1 MKTITGKTFSEM
13 VLNGYRDLKIHYE
26 KVNDLNVF
34 PVPDGDTGTNIAA
47 TLTGGVNAMK
57 DANFDSI
64 GDVAEKL
71 AGGMLLGARGNSG
84 VIISQFFQGISEA
97 LASLDTANVTQFASA
112 LRSGTSKAYE
122 AVVHP
127 VEGTVLT
134 VARESTVYIMDN
146 LSKMEDFETLFE
158 NLLREMRLSLDRTPD
173 LLPVLKEAGV
183 IDSGGAGL
191 VYIMEGMG
199 KYVVGE
205 EVADAEFNGPTNSV
219 ATDEKIPFDENSVL
233 DYGYCTEFI
242 LQLLVSKC
250 DPKAFDLKEMI
261 HFLEGIGD
269 SIVALKQKTI
279 VKVHVHTKEPWKA
292 IQYAQKFGEFVTF
305 KMENMSIQHNEK
317 LLKEMPI
324 EEEKPT
330 EHIVANEKRQ
340 EVQIVAVS
348 PSSSITELFLNMG
361 ANQIVSGGQTM
372 NPSADDFIKAFDAA
386 NADNIIVFA
395 NNGNIILTAEQA
407 AKLYTKSKVYV
418 LHSKSVVEAYSA
430 LSMAF
435 FDGQNIEDCIEE
447 MTESMKGVVSA
458 EISPAIRDSL
468 NNGIA
473 IKKGDYMGILKN
485 NIVSS
490 SPDMMATIKELLT
503 KVPEIEEKSVFTIFY
518 GEDADDKVKEDL
530 QGLVKKD
537 FPNLEMVE
545 IDGRQSIYPLI
556 FALE

>member
-1 MKTITGKTFSEM
+1 MKTITGKIFSEM
-13 VLNGYRDLKIHYE
+13 VLNGYRDLKNHYE

-97 LASLDTANVTQFASA
+97 LSNLKTANVTQFASA

-146 LSKMEDFETLFE
+146 LSHIDDFETLFE
-158 NLLREMRLSLDRTPD
+158 DLLREMRLSLDRTPD

-242 LQLLVSKC
+242 LQLLNSKC

-330 EHIVANEKRQ
+330 EHIVVNEKRQ
-340 EVQIVAVS
+340 AVQIVAVS
-348 PSSSITELFLNMG
+348 PSPSITELFLNMG

-372 NPSADDFIKAFDAA
+372 NPSADDFIRAFDAA
-386 NADNIIVFA
+386 NADNIIVFP

-407 AKLYTKSKVYV
+407 GKLYGKSKVYV

-430 LSMAF
+430 LSMAS
-435 FDGQNIEDCIEE
+435 FDGQDIDECIE
-447 MTESMKGVVSA
+447 SMNDAMRGVISA

-468 NNGIA
+468 NNGIS
-473 IKKGDYMGILKN
+473 IKKGDYMGILMN

-490 SPDMMATIKELLT
+490 SPNMMDTIKELLH

-518 GEDADDKVKEDL
+518 GEDADDTMKEGL
-530 QGLVKKD
+530 QSLVKKD
-537 FPNLEMVE
+537 FPSLEMIE
-545 IDGRQSIYPLI
+545 IQGNQTIYPLI

>member
-1 MKTITGKTFSEM
+1 MKTINGKIFSEM
-13 VLNGYRDLKIHYE
+13 VLNGYRDLKNHYE
-26 KVNDLNVF
+26 TVNDLNVF

-97 LASLDTANVTQFASA
+97 LSNLKTANVTQFASA

-146 LSKMEDFETLFE
+146 LSHIEDFETLFE
-158 NLLREMRLSLDRTPD
+158 DLLREMRLSLERTPD

-242 LQLLVSKC
+242 LQLLNSKC

-330 EHIVANEKRQ
+330 EHIVVNEKRQ
-340 EVQIVAVS
+340 PVQIVAVS

-372 NPSADDFIKAFDAA
+372 NPSADDFIRAFDAA
-386 NADNIIVFA
+386 NADNIIVFP

-407 AKLYTKSKVYV
+407 GKLYGKSKVYV

-430 LSMAF
+430 LSMAS
-435 FDGQNIEDCIEE
+435 FDGQDIDECIET
-447 MTESMKGVVSA
+447 MNDSMRGVISA

-468 NNGIA
+468 NNGIS
-473 IKKGDYMGILKN
+473 IKKGDYMGILMN

-490 SPDMMATIKELLT
+490 SPDMMDTIKELLH

-518 GEDADDKVKEDL
+518 GEDADDTVKESL
-530 QGLVKKD
+530 QSLVKKD
-537 FPNLEMVE
+537 FPSLEMIE
-545 IDGRQSIYPLI
+545 IQGNQTIYPLI

>member
-1 MKTITGKTFSEM
+1 MKTITGKIFSEM
-13 VLNGYRDLKIHYE
+13 VLNGYRDLKNHYE
-26 KVNDLNVF
+26 KINDLNVF

-97 LASLDTANVTQFASA
+97 LSSLETANVTQFASA

-146 LSKMEDFETLFE
+146 LSHIQDFETLFE
-158 NLLREMRLSLDRTPD
+158 NLLREMKLSLDRTPD

-205 EVADAEFNGPTNSV
+205 EVADAEFNGPTNGV

-269 SIVALKQKTI
+269 SIVALKQKSI

-330 EHIVANEKRQ
+330 EHIAPNAKRQ
-340 EVQIVAVS
+340 PVQIVAVS
-348 PSSSITELFLNMG
+348 PSGSITELFLNMG

-386 NADNIIVFA
+386 NADDIIVFP
-395 NNGNIILTAEQA
+395 NNSNIILTAEQA
-407 AKLYTKSKVYV
+407 GKLYDKSRVHV
-418 LHSKSVVEAYSA
+418 LHSKSVVEADSA
-430 LSMAF
+430 LSMAC
-435 FDGQNIEDCIEE
+435 FDGQDVQECIDS
-447 MTESMKGVVSA
+447 MIESMEGVISA
-458 EISPAIRDSL
+458 EISPAVRDSL
-468 NNGIA
+468 NNGIE
-473 IKKGDYMGILKN
+473 IKKGDYMGILKH

-490 SPDMMATIKELLT
+490 SPDMMETIKELLN

-518 GEDADDKVKEDL
+518 GQDANDKMKEDL
-530 QGLVKKD
+530 QNLVKKD
-537 FPNLEMVE
+537 FPSLEMIE
-545 IDGRQSIYPLI
+545 IQGNQTIYPFI

>member
-199 KYVVGE
+199 KYIVGE
-205 EVADAEFNGPTNSV
+205 EIDDAEFNGPTNGV

-386 NADNIIVFA
+386 NADNIIVFP

-447 MTESMKGVVSA
+447 MNESMKGVVSA

-468 NNGIA
+468 NNGIT

-518 GEDADDKVKEDL
+518 GEDADDKVKDDL
-530 QGLVKKD
+530 QSLVKKD

>member
-13 VLNGYRDLKIHYE
+13 VLNGYRDLKNHYE

-146 LSKMEDFETLFE
+146 LSRIKDFETLFE
-158 NLLREMRLSLDRTPD
+158 DLLREMRISLDKTPE

-199 KYVVGE
+199 KYIVGE
-205 EVADAEFNGPTNSV
+205 EIADAEFNGPTNGV

-269 SIVALKQKTI
+269 SIVALKQKSI

-340 EVQIVAVS
+340 DVQIVAVS

-386 NADNIIVFA
+386 NADNIIVFP

-468 NNGIA
+468 NNGIT

>member
-13 VLNGYRDLKIHYE
+13 VLNGYRDLKNHYE

-97 LASLDTANVTQFASA
+97 LSSLDTANVTQFASA

-146 LSKMEDFETLFE
+146 LSRIKDFETLFE
-158 NLLREMRLSLDRTPD
+158 DLLREMRISLDKTPE

-199 KYVVGE
+199 KYIVGE
-205 EVADAEFNGPTNSV
+205 EIADAEFNGPTNGV

-269 SIVALKQKTI
+269 SIVALKQKSI

-330 EHIVANEKRQ
+330 EHILANEKRQ

-386 NADNIIVFA
+386 NADNIIVFP

-435 FDGQNIEDCIEE
+435 FDGQNIEDCIKE
-447 MTESMKGVVSA
+447 MNESMKGVVSA

-468 NNGIA
+468 NNGIT

>member
-1 MKTITGKTFSEM
+1 MKTITGKIFSEM
-13 VLNGYRDLKIHYE
+13 VLNGYRDLKNHYE

-64 GDVAEKL
+64 GDVAERL

-97 LASLDTANVTQFASA
+97 LSSLDTANVTQFASA
-112 LRSGTSKAYE
+112 LRSGTSKASE

-146 LSKMEDFETLFE
+146 LSHINDFETLFE
-158 NLLREMRLSLDRTPD
+158 NLLREMRLSLDRTPE

-250 DPKAFDLKEMI
+250 DPKTFDLKEMI

-269 SIVALKQKTI
+269 SIVALKQKSI

-340 EVQIVAVS
+340 AVQIVAVS
-348 PSSSITELFLNMG
+348 PSGSITELFLNMG

-372 NPSADDFIKAFDAA
+372 NPSADDFIRAFDAA
-386 NADNIIVFA
+386 NADNIVVFP

-407 AKLYTKSKVYV
+407 GKLYGKSKVYV

-430 LSMAF
+430 LSMAS
-435 FDGQNIEDCIEE
+435 FDGQDIDECIET
-447 MTESMKGVVSA
+447 MNDAMRGVVSA

-468 NNGIA
+468 NNGVS
-473 IKKGDYMGILKN
+473 IKKGDYMGILMN

-490 SPDMMATIKELLT
+490 SPNMMDTIRELLH

-518 GEDADDKVKEDL
+518 GEDADDTVKEGL
-530 QGLVKKD
+530 QSLVKKD
-537 FPNLEMVE
+537 FPSLEMIE
-545 IDGRQSIYPLI
+545 IQGNQTIYPLI

>member
-13 VLNGYRDLKIHYE
+13 VLNGYRDLKNHYE

-146 LSKMEDFETLFE
+146 LSHINDFETLFE
-158 NLLREMRLSLDRTPD
+158 DLLREMRLSLDRTPD

-199 KYVVGE
+199 KYIVGE
-205 EVADAEFNGPTNSV
+205 EIADAEFNGPTNGV

-269 SIVALKQKTI
+269 SIVALKQKSI

-386 NADNIIVFA
+386 NADNIIVFP
-395 NNGNIILTAEQA
+395 NNSNIILTAEQA

-430 LSMAF
+430 LSMAY
-435 FDGQNIEDCIEE
+435 FDGQDIDECIEG
-447 MTESMKGVVSA
+447 MNESMKGVVSA

-468 NNGIA
+468 NNGIS
-473 IKKGDYMGILKN
+473 IKKGDYMGILMH

-490 SPDMMATIKELLT
+490 SPNMMETIKELLN
-503 KVPEIEEKSVFTIFY
+503 KVPEIEDKSVFTIFY
-518 GEDADDKVKEDL
+518 GEDADAQVKKDL
-530 QGLVKKD
+530 AGLVKKD

>member
-1 MKTITGKTFSEM
+1 MKTITGKIFSEM
-13 VLNGYRDLKIHYE
+13 VLNGYRDLKNHYE
-26 KVNDLNVF
+26 TVNDLNVF

-97 LASLDTANVTQFASA
+97 LSNLKTANVTQFASA

-146 LSKMEDFETLFE
+146 LSHINDFETLFE
-158 NLLREMRLSLDRTPD
+158 DLLREMRLSLERTPD

-242 LQLLVSKC
+242 LQLLNSKC

-330 EHIVANEKRQ
+330 EHIVVNEKRQ
-340 EVQIVAVS
+340 PVQIVAVS

-372 NPSADDFIKAFDAA
+372 NPSADDFIRAFDAA
-386 NADNIIVFA
+386 NADNIIVFP

-407 AKLYTKSKVYV
+407 GKLYGKSKVYV

-430 LSMAF
+430 LSMAS
-435 FDGQNIEDCIEE
+435 FDGQDIDECIET
-447 MTESMKGVVSA
+447 MNDSMKGVISA

-468 NNGIA
+468 NNGIS
-473 IKKGDYMGILKN
+473 IKKGDYMGILMN

-490 SPDMMATIKELLT
+490 SPDMMDTIKELLH

-518 GEDADDKVKEDL
+518 GEDADDTVKEGL
-530 QGLVKKD
+530 QSLVKKD
-537 FPNLEMVE
+537 FPSLEMIE
-545 IDGRQSIYPLI
+545 IQGNQTIYPLI

>member
-1 MKTITGKTFSEM
+1 MKTITGKIFSEM
-13 VLNGYRDLKIHYE
+13 VLNGYRDLKNHYE

-97 LASLDTANVTQFASA
+97 LSNLKTANVTQFASA

-134 VARESTVYIMDN
+134 VERESTVYIMDN
-146 LSKMEDFETLFE
+146 LSHIDDFETLFE
-158 NLLREMRLSLDRTPD
+158 DLLREMRLSLDRTPD

-205 EVADAEFNGPTNSV
+205 EVADAEFNGPTNAV

-242 LQLLVSKC
+242 LQLLNSKC

-340 EVQIVAVS
+340 AVQIVAVS
-348 PSSSITELFLNMG
+348 PSPSITELFLNMG

-372 NPSADDFIKAFDAA
+372 NPSADDFIRAFDAA
-386 NADNIIVFA
+386 NADNIIVFP

-407 AKLYTKSKVYV
+407 GKLYGKSKVYV

-430 LSMAF
+430 LSMAS
-435 FDGQNIEDCIEE
+435 FDGQDIDECIET
-447 MTESMKGVVSA
+447 MNDSMRGVISA

-468 NNGIA
+468 NNGIS
-473 IKKGDYMGILKN
+473 IKKGDYMGILMN

-490 SPDMMATIKELLT
+490 SPNMMDTIKELLH

-518 GEDADDKVKEDL
+518 GEDADDTVKEGL
-530 QGLVKKD
+530 QSLVKKD
-537 FPNLEMVE
+537 FPSLEMIE
-545 IDGRQSIYPLI
+545 IQGNQTIYPLI